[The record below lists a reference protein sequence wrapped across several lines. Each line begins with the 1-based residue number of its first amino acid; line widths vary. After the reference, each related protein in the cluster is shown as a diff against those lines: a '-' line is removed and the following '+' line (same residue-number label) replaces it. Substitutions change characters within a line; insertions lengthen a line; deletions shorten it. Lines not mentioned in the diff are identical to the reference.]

1 MTATAVRPP
10 RLTDPLFSACGY
22 FLPRLMFLN
31 ARYAPQVHWGDVT
44 STLNDFPADLVDLT
58 SAAFWDE
65 WRERWIARA
74 EEYVLLAKASSTRA
88 GQSRALRSAAACYH
102 WAEFMEFED
111 QAEKLALRQAVR
123 DCFEASLTDELCLTQ
138 GEVEIGAGQSS
149 PIPFWVL
156 TPPDHCRADS
166 GPLPCVVVSNGLDSM
181 TEVEI
186 LALAETYLERGLA
199 AVLFEGPGQG
209 LGVGLEPLRLDM
221 EVVISAVLDRLRD
234 NPAIDSERL
243 AFVGI
248 SFGGYFALRVAQTLP
263 ERFRC
268 VVNFSGGPR
277 IAPFDTLP
285 RRLKDDFRFAFK
297 PGVTPIQNIFDR
309 IALDVSKP
317 VEVDVLSV
325 HGRLDDIFQL
335 QHVEEMDRAWADR
348 HTLVVYDGE
357 AHVCLNQLNTITL
370 QAADWVAERLTER
383 RRP

>member
-1 MTATAVRPP
+1 MTTATRPP
-10 RLTDPLFSACGY
+10 RLPEHLLSACGY

-44 STLNDFPADLVDLT
+44 STLSDFPADLVDMT

-88 GQSRALRSAAACYH
+88 GQSRAMRSAAACYH

-111 QAEKLALRQAVR
+111 QAEKLTLRQAVR
-123 DCFEASLTDELCLTQ
+123 DCFEASWTDDVRLTS
-138 GEVEIGAGQSS
+138 GEVEVGGGQSN
-149 PIPFWVL
+149 PVPFWVL
-156 TPPDHCRADS
+156 TPSNHNGHNS
-166 GPLPCVVVSNGLDSM
+166 TPLPCVVVSNGLDSM

-221 EVVISAVLDRLRD
+221 EVVIAAILDRLRE
-234 NPAIDSERL
+234 NPQIDSDHL
-243 AFVGI
+243 AFAGV

-268 VVNFSGGPR
+268 VVNLSGGPR
-277 IAPFDTLP
+277 IAAFDTLP
-285 RRLKDDFRFAFK
+285 RRLKEDFRFALK
-297 PGVTPIQNIFDR
+297 PGVTPMQDIFDR
-309 IALDVSKP
+309 LGLDVSRP
-317 VEVDVLSV
+317 IDTDVLSV
-325 HGRLDDIFQL
+325 HGRLDDIFPL
-335 QHVEEMDRAWADR
+335 RHVEEMDRAWGSR
-348 HTLVVYDGE
+348 HTLVVHDRE
-357 AHVCLNQLNTITL
+357 AHVCLNQLNALTL
-370 QAADWVAERLTER
+370 QAADWVAERLTVGG
-383 RRP
+383 RP